1 LGIDWTTA
9 TLTSLVVFLGIIVHS
24 IAGFGMA
31 QVVMGLLPLFRDP
44 ASASIIFAPIAIIS
58 NWRVWWS
65 VRSDFRWKDW
75 AIPVVGLVFGLPAG
89 IYLFSGLDKNQL
101 RIGIGITLLVSVIL
115 IALIRQLPFVKEWM
129 KGRGYQPGW
138 KTGVIAGF
146 LTGVSGGAVAIPGP
160 PMILYG
166 AFMMAADYWKGKQ
179 MKAVFTALFG
189 TLQLYRLTTLAI
201 TGAVTMPLMVEAATA
216 VPALFLGAWIGIQI
230 FDRLPQK
237 VFSWAVLTMLTIN
250 AVILLATSILK

>member
-1 LGIDWTTA
+1 MVIDWSVTI
-9 TLTSLVVFLGIIVHS
+9 LTSLVVFWGIIVHS
-24 IAGFGMA
+24 IAGFGIA
-31 QVVMGLLPLFRDP
+31 QVVMGLSPLFRDP

-89 IYLFSGLDKNQL
+89 IYLFSDLDRNQM
-101 RIGIGITLLVSVIL
+101 RIVIAITLLISVIL
-115 IALIRQLPFVKEWM
+115 IALIRQLSFVKEWL
-129 KGRGYQPGW
+129 KGTGFRPGW
-138 KTGVIAGF
+138 KTGVTAGF

-160 PMILYG
+160 PMIVYG

-179 MKAVFTALFG
+179 MKAVVTALFG

-201 TGAVTMPLMVEAATA
+201 SGAVTIPLMVEAAIA

-230 FDRLPQK
+230 FNRFPQK
-237 VFSWAVLTMLTIN
+237 IFSWVVLAILTVN
-250 AVILLATSILK
+250 AIILLATSIPK